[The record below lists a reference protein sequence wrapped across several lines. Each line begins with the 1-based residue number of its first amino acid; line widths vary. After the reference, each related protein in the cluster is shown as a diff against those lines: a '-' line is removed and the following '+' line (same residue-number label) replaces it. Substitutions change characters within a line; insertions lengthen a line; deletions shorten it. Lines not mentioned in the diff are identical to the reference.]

1 MTLGRDA
8 LIVRWAYL
16 FEKRSRWGWQTS
28 LCALFWRAVLLT
40 PLKLLL
46 PLTAVALLGWAVY
59 AHGAEVVKVV
69 GLMALIFISTA
80 AIVGTV
86 EVLKSDTVRE
96 SVVWQ
101 GANAVKGKFCPIVQ
115 IEEARNGEAA

>member
-1 MTLGRDA
+1 MRLDRDA

-46 PLTAVALLGWAVY
+46 PLTAVAFLGWAVY
-59 AHGAEVVKVV
+59 ANLVETLKVV
-69 GLMALIFISTA
+69 GIMAFIFITTA
-80 AIVGTV
+80 AIVGAI

-101 GANAVKGKFCPIVQ
+101 GAKAVKGKFCPIVQ
-115 IEEARNGEAA
+115 IEEARKSEAA